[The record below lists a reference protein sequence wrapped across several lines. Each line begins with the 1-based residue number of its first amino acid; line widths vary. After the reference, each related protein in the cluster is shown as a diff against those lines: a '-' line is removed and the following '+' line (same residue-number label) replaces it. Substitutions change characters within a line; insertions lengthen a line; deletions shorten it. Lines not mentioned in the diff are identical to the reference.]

1 LDQDLVGMSLEEVNE
16 KLKELLNFDVT
27 YFQNDK
33 QNKIKKITK
42 EIEVELKKIENL
54 KESDLFCFKGL
65 MYSVG
70 DNYKKESEQ
79 YLTKSLKLDPTNI
92 QAWNGLGE
100 SQIKK
105 KDLKKAEFYF
115 LSALKIVISFIFN
128 FQEKKSRITL

>member
-1 LDQDLVGMSLEEVNE
+1 MSLEVKE

-33 QNKIKKITK
+33 QNKIKKMTK
-42 EIEVELKKIENL
+42 EIETDLKKIENL
-54 KESDLFCFKGL
+54 KESELFCIKGL

-79 YLTKSLKLDPTNI
+79 YFTKSLKLDPTNV

-105 KDLKKAEFYF
+105 KDLSKAEFYF
-115 LSALKIVISFIFN
+115 LSALKIVTCFHFKLNRKEIQIHFVN
-128 FQEKKSRITL
+128 